1 MLRRNPDAVAI
12 LIFGAVLLLSNI
24 PRMALQH
31 ARWDVTP
38 IRAEM
43 QLNRDQ
49 VREAVQQEMRAHREE
64 IRAAAEEVRRAI
76 HE

>member
-1 MLRRNPDAVAI
+1 MFRRNPDAVAI
-12 LIFGAVLLLSNI
+12 LVFGLVLLVVNV

-38 IRAEM
+38 IHTEM
-43 QLNRDQ
+43 RLNRDQ
-49 VREAVQQEMRAHREE
+49 VRAVQDEIRAHHDE